1 MEIED
6 NKDRYPKRRLRA
18 SRRKRKAT
26 PSKVKDD
33 GDIGSDAGIAPATVI
48 RKTRLRAAGKKPI
61 KAASPKVRAKKAPVT
76 KAKTSKLK
84 IIQAKQQNTGSATS
98 HTTVASSSKTLRK
111 RVKVNPNG
119 SRITAPN
126 DKHT

>member
-33 GDIGSDAGIAPATVI
+33 GDIGSDTGIAPATIIWKI
-48 RKTRLRAAGKKPI
+48 RLCAVGKKPI
-61 KAASPKVRAKKAPVT
+61 KAAGP
-76 KAKTSKLK
+76 
-84 IIQAKQQNTGSATS
+84 
-98 HTTVASSSKTLRK
+98 
-111 RVKVNPNG
+111 RV
-119 SRITAPN
+119 
-126 DKHT
+126 